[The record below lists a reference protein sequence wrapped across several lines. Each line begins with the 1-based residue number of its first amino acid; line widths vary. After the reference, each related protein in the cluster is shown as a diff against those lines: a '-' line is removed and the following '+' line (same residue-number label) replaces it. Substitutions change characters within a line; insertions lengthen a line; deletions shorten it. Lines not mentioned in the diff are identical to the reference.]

1 MKKLLAGLFVMGL
14 AGCTV
19 TTEQRVEGTALNY
32 QCESQQLSVILNNE
46 QQLVNVIIAGE
57 PQQLHQVVSASGAK
71 YSNDK
76 YSFWSKG
83 DTAMVLKGDNIIIND
98 CKLVQ

>member
-1 MKKLLAGLFVMGL
+1 MKTLLAGLFVMAL
-14 AGCTV
+14 TGCTV
-19 TTEQRVEGTALNY
+19 TTEQRVEGTELNY
-32 QCESQQLSVILNNE
+32 QCEGQSLSVILNNE
-46 QQLVNVIIAGE
+46 KQSVNVIIAGE

-71 YSNDK
+71 YSNGN

-83 DTAMVLKGDNIIIND
+83 DTAMVLKGDDIIIND